1 MVRKLRRRVAAITI
15 CSVFI
20 VLSLIIGLI
29 NAVNYINKDRA
40 AESLL
45 DIIAEN
51 GGGFPQQPGIQPPSP
66 PSKPDDAVDGSLSGD
81 SDNTGEG
88 STARPDKADDDPAS
102 EPDDADDNSASEP
115 DDADDNSA
123 SEPDDTDD
131 NSASEPDD
139 ISDNSTAEP
148 DDISDNS
155 TAEPDDIDDGSASE
169 PDDDDY
175 DATVTDSNRPGGD
188 ADYDSTFEKNGYT
201 PETPFETRYF
211 TVSFTADGTVSD
223 VNTGNIAAIDSE
235 EAVALAE
242 RVAETGKSRG
252 YVHRYKYRKTKTA
265 DGTMYIFLD
274 CSRDL
279 GSVMQFLRTSILIA
293 ALAFCGIS
301 SLVILLSPLMIR
313 PITESYE
320 KQKSFI
326 TNAGHELKTPLAAI
340 ESCNDVIEME
350 SGETKWTKGIRSEV
364 HRLNSLT
371 QELVELARMDERGY
385 DIEQNTLDL
394 SELAGEVLGKCFYR
408 AENCGLRFDTDIR
421 PGIAV
426 MGNRHYLTELIDILA
441 DNALKYSPEGAT
453 ITFTLEAKGRSA
465 VLTASNPAKGLTVGK
480 QNKFFDRF
488 YRGNSS
494 RSAGPEGYGIGL
506 SMAQSIVSAHNGK
519 IDAFSGDGKILTI
532 TVKLPV
538 KL

>member
-51 GGGFPQQPGIQPPSP
+51 GGGFPQQPGIHPPSP
-66 PSKPDDAVDGSLSGD
+66 PSKPDDAVDSSLSGD

-115 DDADDNSA
+115 DD
-123 SEPDDTDD
+123 TDD
-131 NSASEPDD
+131 NSAS
-139 ISDNSTAEP
+139 EP

-188 ADYDSTFEKNGYT
+188 ADDDSTFEKNGYT

-465 VLTASNPAKGLTVGK
+465 VLTASNPAKDLTVGK

>member
-51 GGGFPQQPGIQPPSP
+51 GGGFPQQPGIHPPSP

-102 EPDDADDNSASEP
+102 EPDKADDNSASEP

-148 DDISDNS
+148 DDI
-155 TAEPDDIDDGSASE
+155 DDGSASE

-188 ADYDSTFEKNGYT
+188 ADDDSTFEKNGYT

-242 RVAETGKSRG
+242 RVAKTGKSRG

-320 KQKSFI
+320 I
-326 TNAGHELKTPLAAI
+326 G
-340 ESCNDVIEME
+340 
-350 SGETKWTKGIRSEV
+350 
-364 HRLNSLT
+364 
-371 QELVELARMDERGY
+371 
-385 DIEQNTLDL
+385 
-394 SELAGEVLGKCFYR
+394 R
-408 AENCGLRFDTDIR
+408 AH
-421 PGIAV
+421 V
-426 MGNRHYLTELIDILA
+426 
-441 DNALKYSPEGAT
+441 
-453 ITFTLEAKGRSA
+453 
-465 VLTASNPAKGLTVGK
+465 
-480 QNKFFDRF
+480 
-488 YRGNSS
+488 
-494 RSAGPEGYGIGL
+494 
-506 SMAQSIVSAHNGK
+506 
-519 IDAFSGDGKILTI
+519 
-532 TVKLPV
+532 
-538 KL
+538 